1 MPAIFPKLSQL
12 PESSGQFADARAARL
27 VALRPSWHGRRG
39 LSAFC
44 RDFRALALS
53 AALALAA
60 APARATAAPS
70 GSSEAGASP
79 GTTALV
85 TGIAVAGA
93 SLAYGGTLLT
103 TGRGLAVKRDGLL
116 VMDTGLTL
124 APLIA
129 HGVAGEWARGAL
141 FALAPA
147 AGEIGMAV
155 LLAAHPD
162 APVVGKHKSQRIYP
176 VMLTVSVLGSA
187 LGIFDATLADER
199 LPHVALAASGDG
211 FGAELSGKF

>member
-1 MPAIFPKLSQL
+1 L
-12 PESSGQFADARAARL
+12 FATGS
-27 VALRPSWHGRRG
+27 AL
-39 LSAFC
+39 C
-44 RDFRALALS
+44 RDFRALALI
-53 AALALAA
+53 AALVTAA
-60 APARATAAPS
+60 APARATPPPS
-70 GSSEAGASP
+70 ETNETNETNEAGATL

-124 APLIA
+124 APLLA

-141 FALAPA
+141 FSLAPA
-147 AGEIGMAV
+147 AGEVGMAI
-155 LLAAHPD
+155 LLAAHPA

-176 VMLTVSVLGSA
+176 ILITVSVLGSA
-187 LGIFDATLADER
+187 LGIFDAALADER
-199 LPHVALAASGDG
+199 LPHVALGASGDG
-211 FGAELSGKF
+211 FAAEVAGRF